1 MSQIEELRNRFKI
14 KELELNSLL
23 EITQAI
29 NSNLSEDAIIKIFDF
44 TLRGNLNVKKLVLYV
59 LGEKWEAKANFGTED
74 NFFDIELPSEFNDV
88 KSIISI
94 ESPGDKRFEVF
105 DTLIPVT
112 NKGKDLACLFVNRN
126 LAESSETSTTYL
138 QAITNI
144 IIVAIENKRL
154 AERQLKEEALRKE
167 LEIAKNVQNFLFPEN
182 LPYGIRLK
190 LEASYLPHH
199 SVGGDYYDYI
209 PINPNQFLI
218 CIADVSGKGVP
229 AAIIMSNFQATL
241 RTMIRQ
247 TPNLLEIVEALNYQL
262 LEHAKGEN
270 FITFF
275 AAIYDHKLKTMV
287 YINSGHNHPILMDN
301 KTGIKMLDEGSTILG
316 VFHPLPFINEGFI
329 TDLEDFYLFLYTDGV
344 TETSNNKG
352 EEYGVERLV
361 DFISNN
367 MNKDLRKVHKEI
379 IASLDAFKG
388 SKAYHDD
395 ITMLSCRIKI

>member
-1 MSQIEELRNRFKI
+1 M
-14 KELELNSLL
+14 
-23 EITQAI
+23 
-29 NSNLSEDAIIKIFDF
+29 
-44 TLRGNLNVKKLVLYV
+44 
-59 LGEKWEAKANFGTED
+59 
-74 NFFDIELPSEFNDV
+74 PSEFKGVNT
-88 KSIISI
+88 IISI
-94 ESPGDKRFEVF
+94 ENPKDKRFEVF
-105 DTLIPVT
+105 DTLIPVLH
-112 NKGKDLACLFVNRN
+112 KGKDLACLFVNRN
-126 LAESSETSTTYL
+126 LTESSETSTTYL

-154 AERQLKEEALRKE
+154 AERQLKGEALRKE
-167 LEIAKNVQNFLFPEN
+167 LEIAKDVQNFLFPEN

-209 PINPNQFLI
+209 PINQNQFLI

-287 YINSGHNHPILMDN
+287 YINSGHNHPILMDSKN
-301 KTGIKMLDEGSTILG
+301 GMKMLDEGSTILG

-344 TETSNNKG
+344 TETSNEKG

-379 IASLDAFKG
+379 IASLDSFKG
-388 SKAYHDD
+388 SKEYHDD
-395 ITMLSCRIKI
+395 ITMLSCRIEI

>member
-1 MSQIEELRNRFKI
+1 
-14 KELELNSLL
+14 
-23 EITQAI
+23 
-29 NSNLSEDAIIKIFDF
+29 
-44 TLRGNLNVKKLVLYV
+44 
-59 LGEKWEAKANFGTED
+59 
-74 NFFDIELPSEFNDV
+74 
-88 KSIISI
+88 
-94 ESPGDKRFEVF
+94 
-105 DTLIPVT
+105 
-112 NKGKDLACLFVNRN
+112 
-126 LAESSETSTTYL
+126 
-138 QAITNI
+138 
-144 IIVAIENKRL
+144 
-154 AERQLKEEALRKE
+154 
-167 LEIAKNVQNFLFPEN
+167 
-182 LPYGIRLK
+182 
-190 LEASYLPHH
+190 
-199 SVGGDYYDYI
+199 
-209 PINPNQFLI
+209 
-218 CIADVSGKGVP
+218 
-229 AAIIMSNFQATL
+229 MSNFQATL

-301 KTGIKMLDEGSTILG
+301 KNGIKMLDEGSTILG

-395 ITMLSCRIKI
+395 LTMLSCRIEI